1 MDIEKYIKKT
11 DNYYKGGVIMKIS
24 NQNLKVNSY
33 TSNLNKTG
41 KKQEK
46 NNERLSSGKRINSA
60 ADDAAGLAIAKKM
73 EALIAGIGKGVNNT
87 YDMQNALN
95 TADGALGSIGDSL
108 QRVRELSLQASN
120 GLLTDSDKQ
129 LIQEEINQTLAGIN
143 DMAND
148 AQFNG
153 QNLLDGSFTDK
164 NVAMN
169 PDGSGTTISIGSA
182 TTDALGLTN
191 FNVTGGQIDLDA
203 IDNAISAVSSAR
215 VQIGAQINRFDYAI
229 SSNINTSL
237 NMMYSKSKIE
247 DADMAKES
255 MHRKTN
261 QALIQYGIF
270 AQKNREQNQYNML
283 NALF

>member
-46 NNERLSSGKRINSA
+46 NNERLSS
-60 ADDAAGLAIAKKM
+60 GLAIAKKM

-143 DMAND
+143 DMANG

-229 SSNINTSL
+229 SSNINTGL

-283 NALF
+283 NAFILTIKYKKV

>member
-1 MDIEKYIKKT
+1 MDIKKYTKKT
-11 DNYYKGGVIMKIS
+11 DNYCKGGVIMKIS
-24 NQNLKVNSY
+24 NENSKINSY
-33 TSNLNKTG
+33 NSNLHKIG
-41 KKQEK
+41 KNQEK

-95 TADGALGSIGDSL
+95 TADGSLGNIGGSL

-129 LIQEEINQTLAGIN
+129 IIQNEIEQTLAGIN
-143 DMAND
+143 DMANY

-182 TTDALGLTN
+182 TTDALGLSN
-191 FNVTGGQIDLDA
+191 FNVTNGKIDLDA
-203 IDNAISAVSSAR
+203 IDKAIDTVSSAR

-229 SSNINTSL
+229 SSNTNAGL
-237 NMMYSKSKIE
+237 NMIYSKSKIE

-270 AQKNREQNQYNML
+270 AQKNKEQNQYNLL
-283 NALF
+283 NTLF